1 MSTKIKIDPVTRIE
15 GHLAVEAVI
24 DDGVVK
30 EAKSAGTLF
39 RGFEIILQGR
49 DPRDANRLTQRICGV
64 CPTAHATAS
73 ALCLDDAFGLRDTVP
88 DNGKLIRCLILG
100 SNFLQSHILHFYHLA
115 ALDYVDAV
123 AAVGDLSPFVPRYEG
138 DYRVSNEANA
148 ELVNHYLKA
157 LDIRRKCHQMLSI
170 FGGKMPHNV
179 GVVPGGVIE
188 KPTEEKI
195 TNFLWRLNEIRAFV
209 DNSYIPD
216 VIAVAKAYSDYFEIG
231 KGCQRLLTYGGFDLP
246 PRLSGED
253 KSGGKLFK
261 AGVVSGELEFVDFAK
276 ENITEDVK
284 HSWYADSDS
293 GKNPAKGET
302 KPQPKKKQAYSFI
315 KSPRYKGEVCELGPL
330 ARMVNNY
337 VQGDAEVKKLV
348 DSVLVQFGAEI
359 NVLYS
364 VLGRHAARALETK
377 LVADAMVGW
386 LQQLK
391 PNEPAIVHPVRNIT
405 GGGQATEETI
415 SNGVQAKIPEQGEGA
430 GLTEAPRGAVGHWM
444 TIKDR
449 KIQRYQVIT
458 PTAWNAS
465 PKDDKDQP
473 GALEQAMIGTKVKDK
488 DNPFELVR
496 IVRAFD
502 PCLAC
507 SVHLLDV
514 RGNESGIFR
523 IV

>member
-1 MSTKIKIDPVTRIE
+1 MSTKIKIDPITRIE

-73 ALCLDDAFGLRDTVP
+73 ALCIDDAFGLTNKIP
-88 DNGKLIRCLILG
+88 NNGKLIRALIFG

-115 ALDYVDAV
+115 ALDYVDA
-123 AAVGDLSPFVPRYEG
+123 AGALGDLSPFVPRYEG
-138 DYRVSNEANA
+138 DYRVSGDANA
-148 ELVNHYLKA
+148 ELVNHYVRA
-157 LDIRRKCHQMLSI
+157 LDIRRKCQEMLSI

-179 GVVPGGVIE
+179 GIVPGGV
-188 KPTEEKI
+188 TETLTEDKI
-195 TNFLWRLNEIRAFV
+195 TNFLWRLNEIRDFV
-209 DNSYIPD
+209 DNNYIPD

-231 KGCQRLLTYGGFDLP
+231 TGCRRLLAYGGFDLP
-246 PRLSGED
+246 
-253 KSGGKLFK
+253 KSRLFK
-261 AGVVSGELEFVDFAK
+261 AGVISPDLKAIDFAK
-276 ENITEDVK
+276 ENITEDLK

-302 KPQPKKKQAYSFI
+302 KPQPKKKQAYSFL

-330 ARMVNNY
+330 ARMVSNY
-337 VQGDAEVKKLV
+337 VQGDGQVKKLV
-348 DSVLVQFGAEI
+348 DSVLSQFDAGVD
-359 NVLYS
+359 VLYS
-364 VLGRHAARALETK
+364 VLGRHAARALESK

-386 LQQLK
+386 LMQLK
-391 PNEPAIVHPVRNIT
+391 PDEPSI
-405 GGGQATEETI
+405 
-415 SNGVQAKIPEQGEGA
+415 VQAEVPDTGESA

-444 TIKDR
+444 TIKGK
-449 KIQRYQVIT
+449 KIHRYQVIT

-473 GALEQAMIGTKVKDK
+473 GAIEQAIIGTKVRDK
-488 DNPFELVR
+488 DNPFEVVR

-507 SVHLLDV
+507 SVHLLDFK
-514 RGNESGIFR
+514 GNELGIFR
-523 IV
+523 VV

>member
-1 MSTKIKIDPVTRIE
+1 MVTKIKIDPITRIE
-15 GHLAVEAVI
+15 GHLAIEAVI

-73 ALCLDDAFGLRDTVP
+73 AFCIDDAFGLTDKIP
-88 DNGKLIRCLILG
+88 DNAKLIRALIFG

-115 ALDYVDAV
+115 ALDYVDATSV
-123 AAVGDLSPFVPRYEG
+123 VGDLAPFVPRYEG
-138 DYRVSNEANA
+138 DYRVSGEANA

-157 LDIRRKCHQMLSI
+157 LDIRRKCQEMLSI

-179 GVVPGGVIE
+179 GIVPGGVTE
-188 KPTEEKI
+188 KPTEDKI
-195 TNFLWRLNEIRAFV
+195 TNFLWRLNEIRDFV

-231 KGCQRLLTYGGFDLP
+231 KGCKRLLSYGGFDLP
-246 PRLSGED
+246 TGE
-253 KSGGKLFK
+253 LFK
-261 AGVVSGELEFVDFAK
+261 AGVISPDLQSEVFVK

-293 GKNPAKGET
+293 GKNPAQGQT
-302 KPQPKKKQAYSFI
+302 KPQLKKKDAYSFL
-315 KSPRYKGEVCELGPL
+315 KSPRYGGKVCEVGPL
-330 ARMVNNY
+330 ARMVSNY
-337 VQGDAEVKKLV
+337 VQGDGKTKELV
-348 DSVLVQFGAEI
+348 DSLLGQFDAGVDVLF
-359 NVLYS
+359 S
-364 VLGRHAARALETK
+364 VLGRHAARALEAK
-377 LVADAMVGW
+377 LIADAMVDW
-386 LQQLK
+386 LQALK
-391 PNEPAIVHPVRNIT
+391 PDEPTIVESP
-405 GGGQATEETI
+405 
-415 SNGVQAKIPEQGEGA
+415 IPEMGEGA
-430 GLTEAPRGAVGHWM
+430 GLTEAPRGSVGHWM
-444 TIKDR
+444 TVKDK
-449 KIQRYQVIT
+449 KIDRYQVIA

-465 PKDDKDQP
+465 PKDDKGQP
-473 GALEQAMIGTKVKDK
+473 GAVEQAIIGTKVKDK

-507 SVHLLDV
+507 SVHLLDI
-514 RGNESGIFR
+514 RGSELGVFR
-523 IV
+523 VV